1 MCVFS
6 FFGDVEAFE
15 DKTCLTHFG
24 LGTKNRVLFMK
35 TFWVEFSLEEKQNC
49 FLAYSC
55 KELKGHELGT
65 KKG

>member
-15 DKTCLTHFG
+15 DKACLTHFG
-24 LGTKNRVLFMK
+24 LGIKNRVLFMK

-49 FLAYSC
+49 FLAC
-55 KELKGHELGT
+55 RC
-65 KKG
+65 